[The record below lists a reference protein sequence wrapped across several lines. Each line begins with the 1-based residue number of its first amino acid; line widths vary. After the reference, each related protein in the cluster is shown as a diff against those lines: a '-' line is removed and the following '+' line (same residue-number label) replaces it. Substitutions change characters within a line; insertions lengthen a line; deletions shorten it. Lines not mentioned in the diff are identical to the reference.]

1 MTSTRKSTGMRSG
14 KFVVLVMAA
23 IAFTLAACTTSTVK
37 PTGVVTGFAYA
48 CVFVQVESALPRVT
62 VLLYSGPTV
71 VASTTIKSGAKYRFS
86 VAPGSYKVEAEQV
99 GFPYRPKDV
108 VVQAGHS
115 VTTNFPD
122 CCK

>member
-1 MTSTRKSTGMRSG
+1 MRKLVVVAAVAMT
-14 KFVVLVMAA
+14 LV
-23 IAFTLAACTTSTVK
+23 LAACTTSTTR
-37 PTGVVTGFAYA
+37 PTGVVTGVANP
-48 CVFVQVESALPRVT
+48 CVGLVLAGSALPRVT
-62 VLLYSGPTV
+62 ALLHFGPTV